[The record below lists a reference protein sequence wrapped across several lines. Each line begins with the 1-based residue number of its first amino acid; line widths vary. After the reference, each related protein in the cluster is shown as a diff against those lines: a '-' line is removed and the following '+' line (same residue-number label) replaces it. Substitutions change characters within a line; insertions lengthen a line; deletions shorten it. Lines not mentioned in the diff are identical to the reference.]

1 MPGNTP
7 GGGGGGKCCMFNFTN
22 CMICF
27 GVRPVEKSAGNVYR
41 LFLGGQG
48 PVYTATRSYKVY
60 KVYKVAKLQ
69 SYKCEVQRKGR
80 IQPSSTKAE
89 GVRSKTSTH
98 QHININSTPRH
109 VCTNTQNTPGR
120 QQPTRPTRT
129 LPPYLLPWCHVVVQ
143 RVAVSIGC
151 IGRRRRD
158 PRFDF
163 FCCR

>member
-60 KVYKVAKLQ
+60 KVAKLQ

-98 QHININSTPRH
+98 QHINTSTHQHQQHPTTRMH
-109 VCTNTQNTPGR
+109 QHTKYTRETATNTTHKNPSSLPAAMVPCCCSTRGR
-120 QQPTRPTRT
+120 FNRLYWPSSSRST
-129 LPPYLLPWCHVVVQ
+129 
-143 RVAVSIGC
+143 
-151 IGRRRRD
+151 
-158 PRFDF
+158 F
-163 FCCR
+163 